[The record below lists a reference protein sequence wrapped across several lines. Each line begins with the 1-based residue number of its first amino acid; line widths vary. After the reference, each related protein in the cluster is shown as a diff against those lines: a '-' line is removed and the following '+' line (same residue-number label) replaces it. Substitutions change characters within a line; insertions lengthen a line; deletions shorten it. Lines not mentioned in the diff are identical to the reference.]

1 MMEQDKERSMG
12 DFFRVE
18 AASQTARA
26 RKSTPKDDS
35 RFVTQSKAL

>member
-12 DFFRVE
+12 DFLRAE
-18 AASQTARA
+18 AASQTVRGK
-26 RKSTPKDDS
+26 KSTPKDDS